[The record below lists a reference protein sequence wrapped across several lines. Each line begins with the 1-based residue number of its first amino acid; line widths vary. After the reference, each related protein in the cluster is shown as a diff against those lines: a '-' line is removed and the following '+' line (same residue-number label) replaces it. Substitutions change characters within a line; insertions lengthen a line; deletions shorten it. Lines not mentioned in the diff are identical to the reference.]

1 MTDAITAP
9 FCAYRGIK
17 IEFVITFMID
27 AIAEPGRRISR
38 LRLKAYLF
46 PTHHLDPK
54 KRSNLLHRIHLT
66 RLKSFSQNPDYFPF
80 LFLHFYALDTK
91 PIYL

>member
-27 AIAEPGRRISR
+27 AIAEPGRRI
-38 LRLKAYLF
+38 Y
-46 PTHHLDPK
+46 
-54 KRSNLLHRIHLT
+54 
-66 RLKSFSQNPDYFPF
+66 SFFE
-80 LFLHFYALDTK
+80 LYAN
-91 PIYL
+91 